1 MVRVFRHY
9 VPQWLITLALA
20 EACVLVLSLY
30 AAVFLRW
37 GDLDQFL
44 GEILDHADEAATF
57 TGAILFSM
65 YSQGLYS
72 RPYVKDNKSVLAR
85 LIVAYAIA
93 IPLMAIVFYFLP
105 DVKIWR
111 SSLVIA
117 SGLSFVALFL
127 IRYGFNQAAGLA
139 TLKRRVLVLGA
150 GNRAARIAAME
161 NDPASR
167 FVCTGFVAANERSIG
182 VAPGRVMKPPRSLAA
197 YVQENGIQEIVV
209 APEDRRGA
217 FSVRALLECKM
228 FGTKITEYSTFVE
241 QQTGRVELE
250 ALYPSWLIYSDG
262 FPGGKMYAILK
273 RAFDTAVGVG
283 FLLLT
288 WPVLAGTAVAIWLEG
303 PGPILY
309 RQERVGLD
317 GKPFLLLKFR
327 SMRVDAEREAGPQWA
342 AVEDPRVTR
351 VGRFIR
357 KTRIDEMPQ
366 VLNVLG
372 GSMSFIGPRPE
383 RPYFVDKLCETVPY
397 YSERHR
403 VKPGITG
410 WAQIHYPYGA
420 SEDDAKEKL
429 QYDLYYIK
437 NYSLFLDFIIL
448 IQTAQVIFWPRG
460 VR

>member
-1 MVRVFRHY
+1 
-9 VPQWLITLALA
+9 
-20 EACVLVLSLY
+20 
-30 AAVFLRW
+30 
-37 GDLDQFL
+37 
-44 GEILDHADEAATF
+44 
-57 TGAILFSM
+57 
-65 YSQGLYS
+65 
-72 RPYVKDNKSVLAR
+72 
-85 LIVAYAIA
+85 
-93 IPLMAIVFYFLP
+93 
-105 DVKIWR
+105 
-111 SSLVIA
+111 
-117 SGLSFVALFL
+117 
-127 IRYGFNQAAGLA
+127 
-139 TLKRRVLVLGA
+139 
-150 GNRAARIAAME
+150 
-161 NDPASR
+161 
-167 FVCTGFVAANERSIG
+167 
-182 VAPGRVMKPPRSLAA
+182 
-197 YVQENGIQEIVV
+197 
-209 APEDRRGA
+209 
-217 FSVRALLECKM
+217 
-228 FGTKITEYSTFVE
+228 
-241 QQTGRVELE
+241 
-250 ALYPSWLIYSDG
+250 
-262 FPGGKMYAILK
+262 
-273 RAFDTAVGVG
+273 
-283 FLLLT
+283 LT

-357 KTRIDEMPQ
+357 QTRIDEMPQ

-383 RPYFVDKLCETVPY
+383 RPYFVDKLCESIPY

-420 SEDDAKEKL
+420 SDDDAKEKL